1 MKKIQM
7 LEEGKE
13 PTRRDEPDQVFEK
26 PIFTNLLT
34 GPSELWEGQRAHFE
48 ARVVPV
54 GDPTMRYLW
63 YCNGVELKMGKINCY
78 LVIGTTPFVKNQ
90 NTHTTNS
97 IARIFSTCT
106 YIVHL

>member
-1 MKKIQM
+1 MKKIQQ

-13 PTRRDEPDQVFEK
+13 PTRRDEPDQVFDK

-34 GPSELWEGQRAHFE
+34 GPSELWEGQKAHFE

-63 YCNGVELKMGKINCY
+63 FCNGVELKMGKLGDCCQ
-78 LVIGTTPFVKNQ
+78 Q
-90 NTHTTNS
+90 NTRSSWNFLQECLLN
-97 IARIFSTCT
+97 IL
-106 YIVHL
+106 YHLSQP